1 MEERREENLT
11 HNPGAHGG
19 VSNCVIK
26 YVTGSLD
33 ATVEAWSR
41 YRAEVRDAGRK
52 KNNNQKTKTNKTKK
66 KEEVKLTQNTAPTSA

>member
-1 MEERREENLT
+1 MKVGKEGGEVGKGRKENLT

-33 ATVEAWSR
+33 AAVEAWSR
-41 YRAEVRDAGRK
+41 CRAEVRDTGRK
-52 KNNNQKTKTNKTKK
+52 ENKT
-66 KEEVKLTQNTAPTSA
+66 T

>member
-1 MEERREENLT
+1 MEEGRKENLT

-33 ATVEAWSR
+33 AAVEAWSR
-41 YRAEVRDAGRK
+41 YRAEVRDAGREK
-52 KNNNQKTKTNKTKK
+52 TPQKTKT
-66 KEEVKLTQNTAPTSA
+66 E

>member
-1 MEERREENLT
+1 MEEGRKENLT

-33 ATVEAWSR
+33 AAVEAWSC
-41 YRAEVRDAGRK
+41 YRAEVRDAGREK
-52 KNNNQKTKTNKTKK
+52 KKQKNKT
-66 KEEVKLTQNTAPTSA
+66 E